1 MNLETLQVKW
11 KEDSVIDPDKYGAES
26 VRIPQL
32 HMRYMEFYNTFSL
45 MKKDRESEMK
55 ALVRDKWIYYK
66 GKAPSTVYKEVPF
79 DLKLTTTDEIKM
91 FIGADDEIRKLQYKI
106 DYIEQTIFF
115 LDGVL
120 RQINSR
126 NYQIK
131 NAIEWERFQSGM

>member
-1 MNLETLQVKW
+1 
-11 KEDSVIDPDKYGAES
+11 
-26 VRIPQL
+26 
-32 HMRYMEFYNTFSL
+32 
-45 MKKDRESEMK
+45 
-55 ALVRDKWIYYK
+55 
-66 GKAPSTVYKEVPF
+66 
-79 DLKLTTTDEIKM
+79 M
-91 FIGADDEIRKLQYKI
+91 FIAADDDVKLQLKI